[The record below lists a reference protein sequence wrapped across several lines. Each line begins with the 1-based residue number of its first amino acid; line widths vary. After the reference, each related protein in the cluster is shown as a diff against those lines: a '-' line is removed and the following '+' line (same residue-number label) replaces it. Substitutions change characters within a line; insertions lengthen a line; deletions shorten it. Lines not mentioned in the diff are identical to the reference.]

1 MAVYVNHTALSISD
15 SSLSSSSEP
24 TVVSTSKFRFT
35 GSEVIK
41 ESDTVITVDENEVL
55 SPGTSV
61 KTTGEILEW
70 IRRRLEGQLGSTGR
84 GTLTLGDLKSAVHTD
99 LPVSNMSVCRYLVQL
114 MCDFVLCATFY
125 DLNVTNQENKIHFKQ
140 ASCT

>member
-1 MAVYVNHTALSISD
+1 MAVLCESSISD

-70 IRRRLEGQLGSTGR
+70 IRCRLEGQLVATGR
-84 GTLTLGDLKSAVHTD
+84 GTVTLGDLKSAVHTD
-99 LPVSNMSVCRYLVQL
+99 LPVSIIVSTTCIYWFIL
-114 MCDFVLCATFY
+114 
-125 DLNVTNQENKIHFKQ
+125 
-140 ASCT
+140 

>member
-1 MAVYVNHTALSISD
+1 MKVLLDMVHLLCMYLYNVFPEIEALISYISSHTIAPFNTLSLSLFIIMAVYVNHTALSISD

-41 ESDTVITVDENEVL
+41 ESDTVITVDENEDL

-61 KTTGEILEW
+61 KTTGEILYW
-70 IRRRLEGQLGSTGR
+70 SGSGVDWRDNWWLLVEGL
-84 GTLTLGDLKSAVHTD
+84 
-99 LPVSNMSVCRYLVQL
+99 
-114 MCDFVLCATFY
+114 
-125 DLNVTNQENKIHFKQ
+125 
-140 ASCT
+140 